1 MDKYIFDESNG
12 LWYERQGDYYIPC
25 LTLPAEEEQ
34 PIGLWGQ
41 RHLRYIK
48 EHRKARYTS
57 LLLSGRLNSYLAD
70 IDQQAQ
76 EMLDTTIEQIA
87 RVQGITEALK
97 ATDQMA
103 WVDYTT
109 FIQSFNRL
117 KGINPQIFNKI
128 SRVPVLYSGH
138 KESG

>member
-34 PIGLWGQ
+34 SSGLWGQ

-48 EHRKARYTS
+48 EHRKALYTN
-57 LLLSGRLNSYLAD
+57 LQLSGKLNSYLAD

-76 EMLDTTIEQIA
+76 DWLETIIQQMA
-87 RVQGITEALK
+87 QAQGVTEALK
-97 ATDQMA
+97 ATNQIA
-103 WVDYTT
+103 WVGRMNN
-109 FIQSFNRL
+109 IRASAMEIV
-117 KGINPQIFNKI
+117 G
-128 SRVPVLYSGH
+128 
-138 KESG
+138 KELIYA